1 AARYGDT
8 ADECG
13 EAFFLCGK
21 SLLELARMENT
32 VLGNALEGVPE
43 EDEGEEEEQPSN
55 SNIESASNLDEQ
67 TRDELRKQVY
77 EAMAEEEKPEPKQA
91 EAGPEEAQGDSKSE
105 VKQEVEP
112 NGSGSDSPKVQD
124 ENISG
129 FPGQEHCADGE
140 EYMEEGEQEGNLFK
154 KDTVG
159 YVTGGVLY
167 WLKRT
172 GFFVSIEEEEVG
184 NLQLAWEMLEVA
196 KVIYKRKDTREDQL
210 MAAQTYLKLGEVS
223 AESGN
228 YPQALEDF
236 QECLALQLK
245 HLPPH
250 SRLLA
255 ETHYHVATT
264 LCYMDQ
270 YDQAIQHYSS
280 SIRVI
285 EARL

>member
-1 AARYGDT
+1 
-8 ADECG
+8 
-13 EAFFLCGK
+13 
-21 SLLELARMENT
+21 MENT

-55 SNIESASNLDEQ
+55 SNIES
-67 TRDELRKQVY
+67 
-77 EAMAEEEKPEPKQA
+77 
-91 EAGPEEAQGDSKSE
+91 
-105 VKQEVEP
+105 
-112 NGSGSDSPKVQD
+112 
-124 ENISG
+124 
-129 FPGQEHCADGE
+129 
-140 EYMEEGEQEGNLFK
+140 
-154 KDTVG
+154 
-159 YVTGGVLY
+159 
-167 WLKRT
+167 
-172 GFFVSIEEEEVG
+172 EEEEVG

-196 KVIYKRKDTREDQL
+196 KVIYKRKDTIEDQL
-210 MAAQTYLKLGEVS
+210 MAAQAYLKLGEVS

-236 QECLALQLK
+236 QECLTLQLK

-285 EARL
+285 EARLAMLQEAIDKAEGTEAASEEKNELEELKLLLPEIREKVEDAKESQRTASAASRAIQQTLVGNTHLATPQSTIPADGASSSVSDISHLVRKKVRFHPPATRICMLYCLFGGCCVSEVGQLAIKCF